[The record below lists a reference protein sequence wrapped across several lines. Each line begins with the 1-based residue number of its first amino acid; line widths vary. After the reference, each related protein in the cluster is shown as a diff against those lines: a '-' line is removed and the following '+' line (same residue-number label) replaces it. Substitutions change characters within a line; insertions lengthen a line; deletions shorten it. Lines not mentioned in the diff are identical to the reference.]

1 MQDASR
7 TKCSFLQNNVT
18 EKVLHLTRRKEK
30 YLVVAAI
37 RFVRTLLSVHDDYV
51 QNYVVKNNLLKPII
65 DVFIAN
71 GTRYN
76 LLNSAVLDLL
86 EHIRKGN
93 ATLLLKYIVDTFW
106 DQLAP
111 FQCLTSIQAFKVKY
125 EQCLESAGP
134 KSTSDAVDPRRRV
147 DERALEKEEEDYFN
161 EDSDEEDSAS
171 ASNTQKEK
179 PASNIQK
186 EQPKPHLSNG
196 VAASPT
202 SSSPRSGGLVD
213 YEDDEDDEDY
223 KPPPRKQPEASEDEE
238 GELLRLKRKSA
249 LVEREQ
255 EPSKKP
261 RLGKS
266 SKRENVFAVLCS
278 TLSHAVLTGKKSP
291 GPAGSA
297 ARSIVAKGAED
308 SKSSEE
314 NNSSSSD
321 DENHKDDGV
330 SSSEHETS
338 DNGKLNGEESLV
350 VAPKSSPEMAVN
362 GS

>member
-1 MQDASR
+1 
-7 TKCSFLQNNVT
+7 
-18 EKVLHLTRRKEK
+18 
-30 YLVVAAI
+30 
-37 RFVRTLLSVHDDYV
+37 
-51 QNYVVKNNLLKPII
+51 
-65 DVFIAN
+65 
-71 GTRYN
+71 
-76 LLNSAVLDLL
+76 
-86 EHIRKGN
+86 
-93 ATLLLKYIVDTFW
+93 
-106 DQLAP
+106 
-111 FQCLTSIQAFKVKY
+111 
-125 EQCLESAGP
+125 
-134 KSTSDAVDPRRRV
+134 
-147 DERALEKEEEDYFN
+147 
-161 EDSDEEDSAS
+161 
-171 ASNTQKEK
+171 
-179 PASNIQK
+179 
-186 EQPKPHLSNG
+186 
-196 VAASPT
+196 
-202 SSSPRSGGLVD
+202 LVD